1 MLLRMTQG
9 NRRTLGFLFAD
20 LRGYTAFVE
29 RQGDAA
35 AADLLHDYRQLVRE
49 AVAAFGGAEIK
60 TEGDSFYVVFQSASS
75 AVECGLALVE
85 EAADAT
91 SRRPERPIHVG
102 VGVHAGDTVETDEG
116 YIGSAVN
123 VAARVCS
130 VARAGEVAV
139 TATVYG
145 LVRTALAVHFVPRG
159 TPRLKGIDQPIA
171 IYAVKRGPASTPAG
185 WRRVVRRQS
194 GRGAGLLAA
203 GAVVALAASLG
214 GVVLFGS
221 APPSPSPGDSAHGSI
236 AVEPLPQE
244 SATASGGITTVT
256 ASEIEASNEHS
267 VDLPRGAY
275 QLPEVRPPMS
285 FEIASGDWEI
295 DRIYPDG
302 FNLFY
307 RRSPESEL
315 VDGYVSGGVVQV
327 VLNGPC
333 RESPTQA
340 IGPEPEALV
349 AWLQANEWLTVTDPR
364 PVNLGGWT
372 GLQVD
377 VSQAKNP
384 AGSCE
389 PPPSE
394 APSELVDTIEQQV
407 YIFLFGAD
415 NFWIAPDE
423 RVRMLI
429 VDVGG
434 RSFTIL
440 AGVLESS
447 GFEGFLEAALPTLES
462 IRFSTP

>member
-1 MLLRMTQG
+1 MLPRMTQG

-49 AVAAFGGAEIK
+49 VVAKFGGAEIK

-85 EAADAT
+85 QAADAT

-102 VGVHAGDTVETDEG
+102 VGVHAGETVETDEG

-130 VARAGEVAV
+130 VARAGELAV

-171 IYAVKRGPASTPAG
+171 IYAVKRGPASTPA

-194 GRGAGLLAA
+194 GSGAGLVAS
-203 GAVVALAASLG
+203 GAVVALAAGLG
-214 GVVLFGS
+214 GAVLF
-221 APPSPSPGDSAHGSI
+221 ANVPPSPSPGESAQGST
-236 AVEPLPQE
+236 AVEPRPKV
-244 SATASGGITTVT
+244 SATASAGITAIT
-256 ASEIEASNEHS
+256 AADIETSYEHAIE
-267 VDLPRGAY
+267 LPRGPY

-285 FEIASGDWEI
+285 FEIASGAWEI

-307 RRSPESEL
+307 RRSQQSEL

-377 VSQAKNP
+377 VSQARNP

-389 PPPSE
+389 PPPSD
-394 APSELVDTIEQQV
+394 APTDLVDTLEQQV

-447 GFEGFLEAALPTLES
+447 EFEGFIEAVLPTLES